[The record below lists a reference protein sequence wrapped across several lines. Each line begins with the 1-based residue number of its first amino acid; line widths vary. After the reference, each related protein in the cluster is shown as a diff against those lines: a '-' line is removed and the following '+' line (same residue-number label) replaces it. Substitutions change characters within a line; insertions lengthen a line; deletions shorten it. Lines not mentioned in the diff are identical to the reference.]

1 VPLRDPISQEPTIG
15 EMLHL
20 LVGVNAHR
28 NPNNQART
36 HDG

>member
-1 VPLRDPISQEPTIG
+1 VPLRDAISQEPTIG
-15 EMLHL
+15 EMLDL

-28 NPNNQART
+28 NPPNQDRT